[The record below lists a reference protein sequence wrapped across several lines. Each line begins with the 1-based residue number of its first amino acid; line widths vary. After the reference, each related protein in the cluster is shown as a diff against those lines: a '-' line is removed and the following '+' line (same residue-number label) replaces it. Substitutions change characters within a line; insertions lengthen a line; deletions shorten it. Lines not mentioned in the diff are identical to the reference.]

1 MHVIGH
7 QHVGMDGAT
16 ELGGEFLKGMQ
27 VELVILPGIA
37 TDRAIVAALDDVPG
51 YTRNRE
57 AGATRQEEFSVTGRL
72 RIN

>member
-27 VELVILPGIA
+27 VELLILPGIE
-37 TDRAIVAALDDVPG
+37 TDRAIVAALDDVPR

-57 AGATRQEEFSVTGRL
+57 AGATKHGNSQ
-72 RIN
+72 